1 MKKNRRYMLFVMLVI
16 ALPSLLI
23 ACAEEEIKWDSPP
36 EEIKWDGPLGIK
48 WDDTYYY
55 WTGEEVYEDLLCPD
69 AVGTISSV
77 VGATDPVSENGQTNI
92 SKIKE
97 GAEIRRTAYGDA
109 IAVFVEGRWVWFELY
124 AVERPEDY
132 FYVPD

>member
-23 ACAEEEIKWDSPP
+23 ACAEEEIKWDGPLC
-36 EEIKWDGPLGIK
+36 IKWDG
-48 WDDTYYY
+48 TYYY

>member
-23 ACAEEEIKWDSPP
+23 ACAS
-36 EEIKWDGPLGIK
+36 EEIKWDGPPCIK
-48 WDDTYYY
+48 WDGTYYY